1 MKFLNHLQFEENEAR
16 KMKLY
21 RVGATGYTPSV
32 SAAGNVIFDTG
43 DSIPKW
49 WDGSNWRDFSHGT
62 SGGVLYDLLVAQNS
76 GSNNN
81 PILRLD
87 PSSGSND
94 DITIT
99 GGSNITVTR
108 NSASQI
114 TIAGTANTNQLTTF
128 SLAGDSGSS
137 QTIAHG
143 NTLTIAGG
151 GGINTE
157 AGTAT
162 DQVTVSHA
170 DTSSLSS
177 TSNSGRTYIQ
187 NITVDTYGHVTEL
200 ETATETVT
208 NTNTQNAYAVSIPSS
223 TTKLRLSGSGAAG
236 NTTDDIEFVGS
247 GATTVARTNDSK
259 FTISSTNT
267 EYSMMTSSVLGL
279 GKLFSD
285 TTQSVAA
292 NNVSGTASRTYGV
305 QKNSSNQLVVNVPW
319 TDTTIA
325 NTNTTFTLPTTNG
338 ANPDLVL
345 TGSDSSTDV
354 VNLNGTANEVEVTG
368 SGTNTITFGLP
379 DDVIIAGNLTVQ
391 GTTTSIDSNTVNIGD
406 SIITLNSDETGTPSQ
421 NGGIEIERGTAT
433 NQSLVWNES
442 TDKWSTYNGST
453 YVPII
458 QDLYK
463 NFQTQNGT
471 ATANTTTDTL
481 TLTGANG
488 IATSRSG
495 DTITFTA
502 ATNVTAAT
510 IAANDFG
517 SGETT
522 STITHNFGTKD
533 VIVELWQVSDASNS
547 KVEANVTCTTNTVV
561 VSFSSTPTVDVRIV
575 IMAAKVLAD
584 NSVAYS
590 E

>member
-1 MKFLNHLQFEENEAR
+1 
-16 KMKLY
+16 
-21 RVGATGYTPSV
+21 
-32 SAAGNVIFDTG
+32 
-43 DSIPKW
+43 
-49 WDGSNWRDFSHGT
+49 
-62 SGGVLYDLLVAQNS
+62 
-76 GSNNN
+76 
-81 PILRLD
+81 
-87 PSSGSND
+87 SSGSND

-162 DQVTVSHA
+162 DQITVSHA

-406 SIITLNSDETGTPSQ
+406 SIITLNSDETG
-421 NGGIEIERGTAT
+421 
-433 NQSLVWNES
+433 
-442 TDKWSTYNGST
+442 
-453 YVPII
+453 
-458 QDLYK
+458 
-463 NFQTQNGT
+463 
-471 ATANTTTDTL
+471 
-481 TLTGANG
+481 
-488 IATSRSG
+488 
-495 DTITFTA
+495 
-502 ATNVTAAT
+502 
-510 IAANDFG
+510 
-517 SGETT
+517 
-522 STITHNFGTKD
+522 
-533 VIVELWQVSDASNS
+533 
-547 KVEANVTCTTNTVV
+547 
-561 VSFSSTPTVDVRIV
+561 
-575 IMAAKVLAD
+575 
-584 NSVAYS
+584 
-590 E
+590 

>member
-162 DQVTVSHA
+162 DQITVSHA

-406 SIITLNSDETGTPSQ
+406 SIITLNSDETGVPSQ
-421 NGGIEIERGTAT
+421 NGGIEIERGTST
-433 NQSLVWNES
+433 NQSLVWNEN